1 MRQPNRGTA
10 YLPDEPVYFFDFQPA
25 AVSALATID
34 CVRAQGVQ
42 RVYIRRLARIFCSI
56 AGFLDGRLLAPKAVL
71 AYWSAF

>member
-10 YLPDEPVYFFDFQPA
+10 HLPDELVYLFDFQSA
-25 AVSALATID
+25 AVSVLATID

-42 RVYIRRLARIFCSI
+42 AVYIRRLARILCSI
-56 AGFLDGRLLAPKAVL
+56 AGFLAGRLLAPKAGP

>member
-10 YLPDEPVYFFDFQPA
+10 YLPDELVNFFDFQSA
-25 AVSALATID
+25 AVSAFATID

-42 RVYIRRLARIFCSI
+42 PVYIRRLARILCSI
-56 AGFLDGRLLAPKAVL
+56 AGFLDGRLLAPKAGP